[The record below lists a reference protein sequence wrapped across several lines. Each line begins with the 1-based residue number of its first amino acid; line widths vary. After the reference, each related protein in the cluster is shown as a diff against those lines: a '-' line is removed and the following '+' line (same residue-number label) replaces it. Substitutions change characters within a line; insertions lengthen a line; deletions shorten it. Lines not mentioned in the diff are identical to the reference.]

1 MQSWPPTIRVS
12 PLGSTTAAAD
22 SRAVL
27 RLPTSRKVL
36 VTVLKTWAELLET
49 VSVAR
54 LMMPPSLPPVSP
66 PATRTLPA
74 SGPGVLV
81 AVAVG
86 PVVPVA
92 VEVGVAVTVA
102 VAVGVE
108 VGVGVNVAVR
118 VEVVV
123 ADAVDVAVAVGVAVL
138 VEVEVAVAVA
148 VAVGDAPVAVAV
160 GVEVAVAVGV
170 GVTPVLV
177 AVGVGLA
184 AVPNAVPVRVTVW
197 VATCPLSSKVTLPV
211 SAVPFGLLSVVGLN
225 VTETWQLELAATD
238 EPQVFAVMAYG
249 ALAVIEVKVTA
260 TSFELESVTVCGA
273 EVVSTWTLP
282 NGSVFGDTVGVT
294 MMPAADRE
302 AVWVGV
308 TASSVT
314 STVPVLLPF

>member
-1 MQSWPPTIRVS
+1 MQSWPPTIKVS

-36 VTVLKTWAELLET
+36 VAVLKTWAELLET

-86 PVVPVA
+86 LVVPVA

-108 VGVGVNVAVR
+108 VAVGVNVAVR

-197 VATCPLSSKVTLPV
+197 VATCPLSSKVSLPV

-238 EPQVFAVMAYG
+238 DPQEFAVMAYG
-249 ALAVIEVKVTA
+249 ALAVMELKVTA
-260 TSFELESVTVCGA
+260 TVFELESVTVCGA

-294 MMPAADRE
+294 TMPAPDSE
-302 AVWVGV
+302 TVWVGV
-308 TASSVT
+308 TALSVT
-314 STVPVLLPF
+314 TTVPVLVPF

>member
-1 MQSWPPTIRVS
+1 
-12 PLGSTTAAAD
+12 LGSTTAAAD

-36 VTVLKTWAELLET
+36 VAVLKTWAELLET

-86 PVVPVA
+86 LVVPVA

-108 VGVGVNVAVR
+108 VAVGVNVAVR

-197 VATCPLSSKVTLPV
+197 VATCPLSSKVSLPV

-238 EPQVFAVMAYG
+238 DPQVFAVMAYG

-260 TSFELESVTVCGA
+260 TAFELESVTVCGA
-273 EVVSTWTLP
+273 EIVSTWTLP

-294 MMPAADRE
+294 MMPAPDSE
-302 AVWVGV
+302 TVWVGV

-314 STVPVLLPF
+314 TTVPVLLPF

>member
-36 VTVLKTWAELLET
+36 VAVLKTWAALLET

-66 PATRTLPA
+66 PATRMLPA

-81 AVAVG
+81 TVAVG
-86 PVVPVA
+86 PLVPVA
-92 VEVGVAVTVA
+92 VEVAVA
-102 VAVGVE
+102 VAVAVA
-108 VGVGVNVAVR
+108 VNVAVW
-118 VEVVV
+118 VEVAV

-249 ALAVIEVKVTA
+249 ALAVIEVKATA
-260 TSFELESVTVCGA
+260 TAFELESVTVCGA
-273 EVVSTWTLP
+273 EIVSTWTLP

-294 MMPAADRE
+294 MMPAPDSE
-302 AVWVGV
+302 TVWVGV

-314 STVPVLLPF
+314 TTVPVLLPF

>member
-54 LMMPPSLPPVSP
+54 LMIPPSLPPVSP
-66 PATRTLPA
+66 PATRILPA

-108 VGVGVNVAVR
+108 VAVGVNVAVR
-118 VEVVV
+118 VEVAV
-123 ADAVDVAVAVGVAVL
+123 ADALDVAVAVGVAVL
-138 VEVEVAVAVA
+138 VEVEVAVA

-197 VATCPLSSKVTLPV
+197 VATCPLSSKVSFPV
-211 SAVPFGLLSVVGLN
+211 SAVPFGLLSLVGLN

-273 EVVSTWTLP
+273 EIVSTWTLP

-294 MMPAADRE
+294 MMPAPDSE
-302 AVWVGV
+302 TVWVGV

-314 STVPVLLPF
+314 TT